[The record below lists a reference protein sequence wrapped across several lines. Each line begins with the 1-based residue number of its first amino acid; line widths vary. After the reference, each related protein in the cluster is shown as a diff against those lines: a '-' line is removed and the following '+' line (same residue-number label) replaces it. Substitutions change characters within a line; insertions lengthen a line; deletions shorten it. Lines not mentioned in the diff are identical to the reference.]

1 MAPPADPFIV
11 DESVRNH
18 QFCKEFRKGAAV
30 YRAMTLADGKL
41 ADVNAIVRYVA
52 TT

>member
-1 MAPPADPFIV
+1 MNLAKAIEV
-11 DESVRNH
+11 KKSEEA
-18 QFCKEFRKGAAV
+18 EFRKGSSV

-52 TT
+52 TTRSK